1 MGPGHSTLLAFTLC
15 NATRFEPRRRS
26 ARSTFAAP
34 NQKNTTGSCQLDGTL
49 KAARLLSGHNK
60 FVASARFRVR
70 DSCGGVFYG
79 WGCGCGRRGRAL
91 ACTSLTRRCASSWER
106 PVRVCQFSRSEG
118 PRGGVIQ
125 QQSYGSILLAIIA
138 AGPFAF
144 GVYELAEGDFGS
156 ITAPSVRQAA
166 ANTGL
171 ARLRSFPATRRAR
184 MRVR

>member
-1 MGPGHSTLLAFTLC
+1 LHLADAALRLFLGK
-15 NATRFEPRRRS
+15 AGAGMPILAKRR
-26 ARSTFAAP
+26 
-34 NQKNTTGSCQLDGTL
+34 
-49 KAARLLSGHNK
+49 
-60 FVASARFRVR
+60 ASR
-70 DSCGGVFYG
+70 
-79 WGCGCGRRGRAL
+79 
-91 ACTSLTRRCASSWER
+91 
-106 PVRVCQFSRSEG
+106 
-118 PRGGVIQ
+118 GVIQ

>member
-1 MGPGHSTLLAFTLC
+1 MQRDAIRTAPEVGSFHFCCPQSKKHDWELSIGWNLESGAAVERSQQIRRKRAVSSSRLV
-15 NATRFEPRRRS
+15 RRS
-26 ARSTFAAP
+26 VLWLGLWLRSTRACLGLHLADAALRLFL
-34 NQKNTTGSCQLDGTL
+34 G
-49 KAARLLSGHNK
+49 KAGAGMPILAKRR
-60 FVASARFRVR
+60 ASR
-70 DSCGGVFYG
+70 
-79 WGCGCGRRGRAL
+79 
-91 ACTSLTRRCASSWER
+91 
-106 PVRVCQFSRSEG
+106 
-118 PRGGVIQ
+118 GVIQ

-138 AGPFAF
+138 AGRFAF